1 VFDFRY
7 HAVSLAAVL
16 VALAVGVLL
25 GVAIGD
31 AGLVSSAEKKVR
43 SSLRDDLRGAQT
55 NEQQA
60 TDRLKAAQRYAR
72 ASYPFVV
79 KGRLQGSKVGLL
91 FLGEPDEAIAGDVR
105 TALEAT
111 GAELSGTLAL
121 KEPPDI
127 AALAANA
134 GESRY
139 SQIDTSPELLG
150 SFGRTIGRQL
160 ILGGQLLRSE
170 ADALFSTRAGGL
182 GPFDAVVVVRIPRVL
197 SSEAAANTN
206 LLEAGLMAGL
216 TKTRSPI
223 VGVQAT
229 TTTPSQVAWYRSHG
243 LSSVDNVDE
252 LAGQAALVFTLAG
265 AQGSF
270 GSGPDAGSLLPG
282 PELAAG

>member
-1 VFDFRY
+1 MFDFRY

-31 AGLVSSAEKKVR
+31 AGLVSSAEKQVR
-43 SSLRDDLRGAQT
+43 ASLRDDVRGAQAK
-55 NEQQA
+55 EQEA
-60 TDRLKAAQRYAR
+60 TDQLQAEKRYSR

-79 KGRLQGSKVGLL
+79 AGRLQGAKVGLL
-91 FLGEPDEAIAGDVR
+91 FLGEPDEEIADDVR
-105 TALEAT
+105 AALEAT
-111 GAELSGTLAL
+111 GGELTGTLAL
-121 KEPPDI
+121 RQPPDT

-134 GESRY
+134 GSSRY
-139 SQIDTSPELLG
+139 SQLDTSPALLG
-150 SFGRTIGRQL
+150 SFGRTIGRQM
-160 ILGGQLLRSE
+160 ILGGQLLRGE
-170 ADALFSTRAGGL
+170 ADALFTTRAGGL
-182 GPFDAVVVVRIPRVL
+182 GPFDAVVVVRVPRVL
-197 SSEAAANTN
+197 NAEEAANTN
-206 LLEAGLMAGL
+206 LLEDGLMAGL

-223 VGVQAT
+223 VGVET
-229 TTTPSQVAWYRSHG
+229 TATTPSQVAWYRSHG

-252 LAGQAALVFTLAG
+252 TAGHAALVLALAG

>member
-1 VFDFRY
+1 MFDFRY

-31 AGLVSSAEKKVR
+31 AGLVSSAEKQVR
-43 SSLRDDLRGAQT
+43 SSLRDDLRGAQA
-55 NEQQA
+55 NEQE
-60 TDRLKAAQRYAR
+60 TKDRLQAAQRYAR

-79 KGRLQGSKVGLL
+79 TGRLQGSKVGLL
-91 FLGEPDEAIAGDVR
+91 FLGEPDEAIADDVR

-121 KEPPDI
+121 KEPPDT

-134 GESRY
+134 GASRY
-139 SQIDTSPELLG
+139 AQLDSSTALLG
-150 SFGRTIGRQL
+150 SFGRTIGRQM
-160 ILGGQLLRSE
+160 ILGGKLLRAE
-170 ADALFSTRAGGL
+170 ADALFTTRAGGL
-182 GPFDAVVVVRIPRVL
+182 GPFDAIVVVRMPRVL
-197 SSEAAANTN
+197 DPEAAANTN
-206 LLEAGLMAGL
+206 LLEGGLMDGL
-216 TKTRSPI
+216 TKTRSPV

-229 TTTPSQVAWYRSHG
+229 TTSPSQVAWYRSHG
-243 LSSVDNVDE
+243 LSSVDNIDE
-252 LAGQAALVFTLAG
+252 TAGQAALVFALAG

>member
-1 VFDFRY
+1 MFDFRY

-31 AGLVSSAEKKVR
+31 AGLVSSAEKQVR
-43 SSLRDDLRGAQT
+43 SSLRDDVRGAQAK
-55 NEQQA
+55 EQDA
-60 TDRLKAAQRYAR
+60 NDRLKAVQRYAS

-79 KGRLQGSKVGLL
+79 AGRLQGAKVGLL
-91 FLGEPDEAIAGDVR
+91 FLGEPDEGIAADVR
-105 TALEAT
+105 AALEGT
-111 GAELSGTLAL
+111 GGELSGTLAL
-121 KEPPDI
+121 KEPPDT
-127 AALAANA
+127 AALASSA
-134 GESRY
+134 GTTRY
-139 SQIDTSPELLG
+139 SQLETSPKLLG

-160 ILGGQLLRSE
+160 ILGGQLLKGE
-170 ADALFSTRAGGL
+170 ADALFTTRAGGL

-197 SSEAAANTN
+197 TAEAAAQTN
-206 LLEAGLMAGL
+206 LLENGLMAGL
-216 TKTRSPI
+216 TNTRSPI

-243 LSSVDNVDE
+243 LSSVDGVNE
-252 LAGQAALVFTLAG
+252 IAGQTALVLALAG